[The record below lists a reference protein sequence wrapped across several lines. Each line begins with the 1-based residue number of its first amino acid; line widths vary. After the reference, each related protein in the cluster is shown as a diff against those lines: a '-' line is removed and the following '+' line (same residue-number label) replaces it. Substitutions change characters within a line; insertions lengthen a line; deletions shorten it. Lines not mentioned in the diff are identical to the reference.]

1 MQLIY
6 SKSFKIKPSS
16 VNRAYG
22 IGRNKATGKSFIR
35 KNNKYCESFSEI
47 ELDIFLNH
55 KKILS
60 KIDLENEMFFI
71 SYKEFM
77 PDFFTKKNAIN
88 KKRGDSDRYLKGAKD
103 AVFKGLGVDDC
114 HCVGESTMQYIS
126 NEAILV
132 IEIYK
137 MKIKNLEVLK

>member
-6 SKSFKIKPSS
+6 SKSFKMKPSS

-22 IGRNKATGKSFIR
+22 IGKNKITGKSFIR
-35 KNNKYCESFSEI
+35 KNNKYCESFTEI

-60 KIDLENEMFFI
+60 KIDLETEMFFI
-71 SYKEFM
+71 SFSELM
-77 PDFFTKKNAIN
+77 PDFFTKKNTIN

-103 AVFKGLGVDDC
+103 AAFKGLGIDDC
-114 HCVGESTMQYIS
+114 HCIGESTMQKPSEELYF
-126 NEAILV
+126 V
-132 IEIYK
+132 INIYK
-137 MKIKNLEVLK
+137 VKII